1 MRKASPI
8 LLVVLIV
15 LTVGGIFWTQDL
27 KQANKETIFLTAESQ
42 REYLAFKEDFNI
54 RSLVVGKLD
63 SYNRET
69 TLAVLQEKCGEVCEV
84 VDKTSLPPN
93 DRIKLQ
99 QGNEEAIILIQKEE
113 SSETEFKRT
122 LKVILETDSGKIMDF
137 SGVPYTNIL
146 LDEYSKKVKTVI
158 FPSLFAGVFILLL
171 LYLRSLKYAVV
182 VFLPGLMAASLS
194 LASTKLFL
202 GKSNL
207 ITSIIPLLLFVIQM
221 SLVLHIHFTGRELK
235 SLMKGLIDKKEPIFL
250 MVFTTFIGF
259 GSLYFSELQ
268 AISHFGVMTAFLL
281 LGTTLFSCLWLYLL
295 ALSFEKWWDQ
305 EAAQARFPLQENL
318 KNYWSL
324 KVIGLF
330 SLVVLTLGS
339 YSLTKITVVTDATQ
353 YFPSKTKIREKMI
366 TLSEKFLGSPLVEII
381 VPYTEGEN
389 TFNNLEKIFKKEKIL
404 ANELPGLTLS
414 SNQLVLIGN
423 EAYTGEEKLPS
434 NKFAYFA
441 IRSKIPQALIEGY
454 PLDSDEV
461 EGYRLTYLGAPMNVD
476 KYENLLET
484 IKKVFGDKIHFNG
497 LYYHLMMAQKKMIG
511 TLFKSF
517 FLSLVLI
524 SLIAFLYFKK
534 IKLFFI
540 FMAVNILPV
549 FASFPLLWLFDLS
562 FNIATVMVYSI
573 SLGLVVDSS
582 FHIIHTMN
590 DKSKDREFLVK
601 SVLQPIV
608 GASALLSVC
617 FFFFSLI
624 DFLPIREFG
633 LSLGIVI
640 LIGMLLDLKALPSLY
655 S

>member
-1 MRKASPI
+1 MRKFSPI
-8 LLVVLIV
+8 LLVVLIA
-15 LTVGGIFWTQDL
+15 LTVGGIIWTQDL
-27 KQANKETIFLTAESQ
+27 EQGNKETIFLTAESQ
-42 REYLAFKEDFNI
+42 REYQSFKESFNI

-63 SYNRET
+63 SPAREA
-69 TLAVLQEKCGEVCEV
+69 TLDVLQEKCGNVCEV

-93 DRIKLQ
+93 DRIKLH
-99 QGNEEAIILIQKEE
+99 QGNEEALILIQREE
-113 SSETEFKRT
+113 ASELDFKRA
-122 LKVILETDSGKIMDF
+122 LKEILDTDSGKAMDF

-182 VFLPGLMAASLS
+182 VFLPGLMATSLS

-207 ITSIIPLLLFVIQM
+207 ITSIIPLLLFIIQM

-235 SLMKGLIDKKEPIFL
+235 SLMKGLVDKKEPVFL

-295 ALSFEKWWDQ
+295 ALGFEKWWGQ
-305 EAAQARFPLQENL
+305 EAGQQTFPLQENL
-318 KNYWSL
+318 KHFWSL

-330 SLVVLTLGS
+330 SLVVLSLGS
-339 YSLTKITVVTDATQ
+339 FSLTKISIITDATQ
-353 YFPSKTKIREKMI
+353 YFPPETKIREKMI

-381 VPYTEGEN
+381 IPYTEGEDA
-389 TFNNLEKIFKKEKIL
+389 FKNLEKIFEKEKIL
-404 ANELPGLTLS
+404 TKELPGLILS
-414 SNQLVLIGN
+414 SNQLVLLGN
-423 EAYTGEEKLPS
+423 EAYTGEEKLPT
-434 NKFAYFA
+434 NNFAYFA
-441 IRSKIPQALIEGY
+441 IRSKIPQALKEGY

-476 KYENLLET
+476 EYENVLGT
-484 IKKVFGDKIHFNG
+484 IKKVFGEKTHFNG
-497 LYYHLMMAQKKMIG
+497 LYYHLMKAQKKMVG

-534 IKLFFI
+534 IKLFFV

-549 FASFPLLWLFDLS
+549 FASFPLLWLFELS
-562 FNIATVMVYSI
+562 FNIATVMTYSI
-573 SLGLVVDSS
+573 SLGLIVDSS
-582 FHIIHTMN
+582 FHIIHAMN
-590 DKSKDREFLVK
+590 DESKDREFLVK
-601 SVLQPIV
+601 SVLQPVV
-608 GASALLSVC
+608 GASVLLSVC
-617 FFFFSLI
+617 FFFFALI
-624 DFLPIREFG
+624 DFLPIKEFG

-640 LIGMLLDLKALPSLY
+640 LIGMLLDLKVLPSLY